1 MVYGHDGFAGELGHV
16 IIKEEGRDC
25 GCGRKGCL
33 ETYCSAN
40 GIRRTVFELLEEKTA
55 PSVLR
60 DISFNDLTSAKI
72 YEAAIEGDH
81 IAREAFR
88 KTGKMLGRALADFVT
103 FSSPEAII
111 LFGGL
116 AKAGEL
122 IRKPTEEAMENNMLH
137 CFKNKVKVLLSS
149 LDEGNVAILGSAAL
163 AWNELEKKK
172 A

>member
-1 MVYGHDGFAGELGHV
+1 MLIKTLLQLALIAVLPVILSV
-16 IIKEEGRDC
+16 II
-25 GCGRKGCL
+25 
-33 ETYCSAN
+33 YF
-40 GIRRTVFELLEEKTA
+40 IEKT
-55 PSVLR
+55 R
-60 DISFNDLTSAKI
+60 FAKKI
-72 YEAAIEGDH
+72 PY
-81 IAREAFR
+81 
-88 KTGKMLGRALADFVT
+88 ALNQIMVG
-103 FSSPEAII
+103 I